1 MGAKLHTIRLSSAAL
16 PRIRGLT
23 HRFQDKDVMTA
34 ILAVAFLIRIAVAIA
49 LPDQGL
55 PDAESYRQS
64 GQHFWHTLHI
74 DATNIMPLYP
84 VLIGMTTRPGQCLLD
99 AFFST
104 AAIWLVYRLSF
115 VLFADR
121 LVSMIAAIISAIYPF
136 FIFYA
141 VVGLTEPLF
150 IALLLAAFLS
160 WYRGAFLAAAI
171 FSVLSILTRPA
182 IEPLVPALVAYFALG
197 VHGLGI
203 KATARQLLVYAA
215 VYVALMSP
223 WWLHNYAAYGSFVH
237 LNLGG
242 GFFLYAG
249 NNPMN
254 QSGGGIV
261 GVDWNPIFDT
271 ISDPV
276 ARDRAYQNAA
286 VTYIKEH
293 PTRFAELAWTK
304 FVRFWEFWPYASEYR
319 KSVYAITSL
328 LSFGPVLLLSLCYL
342 ALWGSQDFRKTLP
355 ILMLIAELT
364 AVHCVM
370 PSSIRY
376 RVPIE
381 PFLIIFASVAI
392 RRMASATSM
401 PLYLSWEVVSEERG
415 PISAHTVNSQS
426 KDPLA
431 QA

>member
-1 MGAKLHTIRLSSAAL
+1 MSQQSAL
-16 PRIRGLT
+16 LQIHGLER
-23 HRFQDKDVMTA
+23 RFQEKDVLTA
-34 ILAVAFLIRIAVAIA
+34 ILAVAFFIRIAVAIV

-64 GQHFWHTLHI
+64 GEHFWHTLRL

-84 VLIGMTTRPGQCLLD
+84 VLVGMTTRPGQLLLD
-99 AFFST
+99 ALFST
-104 AAIWLVYRLSF
+104 MAIWLIYRLAF

-121 LVSMIAAIISAIYPF
+121 FVSIIAATITAMYPF
-136 FIFYA
+136 FIFYSVA
-141 VVGLTEPLF
+141 GLTEPLF
-150 IALLLAAFLS
+150 IDLLLAAFLC

-171 FSVLSILTRPA
+171 FSVLGILTRPA
-182 IEPLVPALVAYFALG
+182 IEPLVPVLVAYFAFS

-203 KATARQLLVYAA
+203 KAIARQLLVYAA

-223 WWLHNYAAYGSFVH
+223 WWLHNYAAYGSFVR

-242 GFFLYAG
+242 GFFIYAG

-254 QSGGGIV
+254 QSGGGILS
-261 GVDWNPIFDT
+261 VDWNPIFET

-276 ARDRAYQNAA
+276 ARNRAYQGAA

-293 PTRFAELAWTK
+293 PARFIELAWTK
-304 FVRFWEFWPYASEYR
+304 FVRFWQFWPYATEYR
-319 KSVYAITSL
+319 KPVYAITSL

-342 ALWGSQDFRKTLP
+342 ALWSSQDFRKILP
-355 ILMLIAELT
+355 ILMFIAELT

-376 RVPIE
+376 RLPIE
-381 PFLIIFASVAI
+381 PFLIVFASVAI
-392 RRMASATSM
+392 RRMASATSK
-401 PLYLSWEVVSEERG
+401 PLNLSWEVMSEERS
-415 PISAHTVNSQS
+415 PIAAHTVNSQS
-426 KDPLA
+426 NR
-431 QA
+431 